1 MGWGGGCG
9 GAGEN
14 TVAVLD
20 GRGPGESVD
29 HDRVAVEPLKVA
41 GVDDRAH
48 CALDEHGRDAPEP
61 PVASG
66 RHGVRVKVADRRV
79 AHPDAEQTDVAH
91 GRLLRANDRKECLVQ
106 RHLHVANGRPLG
118 RVVVETVRGRVK
130 EEFVVSVQFLEDV
143 LHLPAQLRIIGK
155 RSEQFPARIARLTKK
170 ESAMR
175 PVPAGVPE
183 LP

>member
-1 MGWGGGCG
+1 MWRGRG
-9 GAGEN
+9 N

-61 PVASG
+61 PVASR

-91 GRLLRANDRKECLVQ
+91 GRLLRANDREECLVQ

-118 RVVVETVRGRVK
+118 RVVVETVCGRVK
-130 EEFVVSVQFLEDV
+130 EEFVVSVEFLEDV
-143 LHLPAQLRIIGK
+143 LHLHDCCWNLWETQRAETIV
-155 RSEQFPARIARLTKK
+155 RLTKN